1 VHTRSDAAAGL
12 SRPREARPT
21 GAWPA
26 ALAVVIAG
34 LAVAPLVYHHYDV
47 VDCFLAWSRAS
58 LGTRPGQIYLAE
70 FPDDCDYPPV
80 VPYLLTAVE
89 AGRRAAGAAETG
101 ALAVTLL
108 KLPSLLSIAAFVP
121 LCLRGLRAPFGERTA
136 RAAAWLSALGAPLFV
151 NAALW
156 GQFDALLALLLAT
169 GLVALLNRRPAWAG
183 AALGAAL
190 ATKLLAVV
198 ALPAAAVWT
207 WRRLGGRA
215 LALSIGTGLLAI
227 AALAAPYLAA
237 GAGPRMARA
246 YTEAVGYYPFR
257 TAEAYNGWYLLDR
270 FDIAVRGQPAVEA
283 RRDDRP
289 ALGPLTARDVG
300 LAAFAAAML
309 FLMTALWRHPTDDGL
324 VLATAMSFF
333 AFFMLPTQV
342 HQRYLVP
349 AAALLALA
357 AGRSRRG
364 LALLA
369 GLTVAATLNQALD
382 LARAVLDH
390 AAIQPDSGLVPAAY
404 RAPIR
409 AAASVVAMGNVAL
422 FAWALAVFRREMAAA
437 PAPAAP

>member
-1 VHTRSDAAAGL
+1 MNTPSDAGAGA
-12 SRPREARPT
+12 SRAR
-21 GAWPA
+21 GAWRASSWPA
-26 ALAVVIAG
+26 ALAVLAG
-34 LAVAPLVYHHYDV
+34 GLVVAPLVYHHYDV

-58 LGTRPGQIYLAE
+58 LGTRPWQIYLAE

-80 VPYLLTAVE
+80 VPYLLTLVE
-89 AGRRAAGAAETG
+89 AGRRAAGTSETG
-101 ALAVTLL
+101 ALVVTLL
-108 KLPSLLSIAAFVP
+108 KLPSLLSIVAFVP
-121 LCLRGLRAPFGERTA
+121 LCLRGLRGPFGERTA
-136 RAAAWLSALGAPLFV
+136 RVAALLLALGAPLFV

-156 GQFDALLALLLAT
+156 GQFDALLSFLLAA
-169 GLVALLNRRPAWAG
+169 GLVALLNRRPVWAG

-207 WRRLGGRA
+207 WRRLGPRA
-215 LALSIGTGLLAI
+215 LAVATATGTLSIAL
-227 AALAAPYLAA
+227 LAAPYLVA

-270 FDIAVRGQPAVEA
+270 FDIAVRGRPAVQA

-289 ALGPLTARDVG
+289 SLGPLTARDLG
-300 LAAFAAAML
+300 LVAFAAGML
-309 FLMTALWRHPTDDGL
+309 FLMAVLWRYPTDHGL
-324 VLATAMSFF
+324 VLAAVMSVF

-349 AAALLALA
+349 AAALAALA
-357 AGRSRRG
+357 VGQSRRG

-382 LARAVLDH
+382 LTRAVLDH
-390 AAIQPDSGLVPAAY
+390 AAIQPGSALVPAAY

-409 AAASVVAMGNVAL
+409 AAASVVALGNVAL
-422 FAWALAVFRREMAAA
+422 FIWALAVFRREMAA
-437 PAPAAP
+437 PPPPAAP

>member
-1 VHTRSDAAAGL
+1 MNTPSDAGAGL
-12 SRPREARPT
+12 SRAR

-26 ALAVVIAG
+26 ALAVLAAG
-34 LAVAPLVYHHYDV
+34 LLVAPLVYHHYDV

-58 LGTRPGQIYLAE
+58 LGTRPWLIYLAE

-80 VPYLLTAVE
+80 VPYLLTLVDAV
-89 AGRRAAGAAETG
+89 RRAAGTAETG

-108 KLPSLLSIAAFVP
+108 KLPSLLSIVAFVP

-136 RAAAWLSALGAPLFV
+136 RAAALLSALSAPLFV

-156 GQFDALLALLLAT
+156 GQFDALLSFLLAA

-207 WRRLGGRA
+207 WRRLGPRA
-215 LALSIGTGLLAI
+215 LFGATGAGTLAI
-227 AALAAPYLAA
+227 ALLAAPYLAG

-270 FDIAVRGQPAVEA
+270 FDIAVRGRPAVEA
-283 RRDDRP
+283 RRDDRA
-289 ALGPLTARDVG
+289 ALGPLTHRDLG
-300 LAAFAAAML
+300 LAAFAAGML
-309 FLMTALWRHPTDDGL
+309 FLMAALWRHPTDYGL
-324 VLATAMSFF
+324 VLAAAMSFF

-342 HQRYLVP
+342 HQRYLLP

-357 AGRSRRG
+357 ARQSHRS

-382 LARAVLDH
+382 LTRAVLDH
-390 AAIQPDSGLVPAAY
+390 AAIQPESGLVPAAY
-404 RAPIR
+404 RVPIR
-409 AAASVVAMGNVAL
+409 AAASVVALGNVAL
-422 FAWALAVFRREMAAA
+422 FAWALAIYRREMAAT
-437 PAPAAP
+437 PATP